1 MHISVFNHRVYP
13 MTILLTSMVGSI
25 FSPVHAAEKPYK
37 QEFVVTA
44 YYSPLPD
51 QCCYFRGTYEEEIG
65 FNGQGI
71 KGADGTGVYP
81 GMIAAP
87 VTYPFGTRIKLDG
100 IGVGTVHDRG
110 GRIIEWSDDAHR
122 IDLWMGYGE
131 EGLARALEWGVRH
144 VSGTVYP
151 VADEMSAESIALET
165 FPSDSSKLAGVV
177 KTDETLIMLG
187 LKAEDEG
194 YSVRALQKSLTELG
208 YLDHEVTGLFGP
220 ATTEALKTFQS
231 EYGIAGDGTHVDDK
245 TNAALVAARSME
257 DTRLP
262 KLAVGLQKGS
272 SGTDVRQA
280 QKLLRYLGY
289 YNGRTDGRYGEAL
302 EQAVLKFQTDAGVV
316 TDAAQIGAGTVGPNT
331 NTAILNAWK
340 LKQTK
345 REIGRVETKMRVV
358 QAVQKNGLES
368 KTLIKGHKGPGV
380 LAVQRVLVDA
390 GLLNSSE
397 IGGYF
402 GAKTQDA
409 VTQYQIAKGIV
420 SSDKDKGAGV
430 VGPATRNT
438 MIQEAVEK
446 GITKVRSMGV
456 GVL

>member
-1 MHISVFNHRVYP
+1 MYVSVRNLRVYP
-13 MTILLTSMVGSI
+13 AAIVMTSLICSV
-25 FSPVHAAEKPYK
+25 FSPVQAAERPYK

-110 GRIIEWSDDAHR
+110 GRIIEWSADAHR

-151 VADEMSAESIALET
+151 VADEMPAESIALDT

-177 KTDETLIMLG
+177 KTDETLILLG

-194 YSVRALQKSLTELG
+194 YSVRALQKSLTNLG

-231 EYGIAGDGTHVDDK
+231 DYGIVGDGTHVDDK
-245 TNAALVAARSME
+245 TNAALVAARAMK
-257 DTRLP
+257 DTRMP

-272 SGTDVRQA
+272 SGADVRQA
-280 QKLLRYLGY
+280 QKLMRYLGY
-289 YNGRTDGRYGEAL
+289 YNGRTDGRYSETL

-316 TDAAQIGAGTVGPNT
+316 SDPTQVGAGTVGPNT
-331 NTAILNAWK
+331 NAAILSAWK

-345 REIGRVETKMRVV
+345 REIARVETKVRVV
-358 QAVQKNGLES
+358 QKVKNSGLES
-368 KTLIKGHKGPGV
+368 KTLIKGNKGPAV
-380 LAVQRVLVDA
+380 LAVQRILVDA
-390 GLLNSSE
+390 GLLSANE

-420 SSDKDKGAGV
+420 TSDKDKGAGV

-438 MIQEAVEK
+438 MVQEAIER
-446 GITKVRSMGV
+446 GIAKARSLGL